1 MRLAAT
7 FIALVLLA
15 AAPLAG
21 CGGSSSPGR
30 SGSEAAPRQGGLAAP
45 EGARARTCPGTA
57 GDAEA
62 IRVTAMSCRQGGRL
76 AAAWSRRGGCAPPS
90 GGSRGACTVASYRC
104 LATAADRGLSVG
116 CAKPGR
122 SLAFTVPRRSGG

>member
-30 SGSEAAPRQGGLAAP
+30 SGSEAAPRQGGPSVAAG
-45 EGARARTCPGTA
+45 EGWARRCSTA
-57 GDAEA
+57 TSNSGY
-62 IRVTAMSCRQGGRL
+62 
-76 AAAWSRRGGCAPPS
+76 SRR
-90 GGSRGACTVASYRC
+90 
-104 LATAADRGLSVG
+104 
-116 CAKPGR
+116 
-122 SLAFTVPRRSGG
+122 